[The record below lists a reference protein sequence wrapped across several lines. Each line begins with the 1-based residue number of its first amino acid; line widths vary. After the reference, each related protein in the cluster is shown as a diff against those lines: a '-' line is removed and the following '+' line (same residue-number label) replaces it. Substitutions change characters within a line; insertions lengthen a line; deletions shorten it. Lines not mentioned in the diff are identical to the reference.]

1 MVVPK
6 WFDHDGLTNLVR
18 PIIWIE
24 AHIASIN
31 LCTAVPIESA
41 GAVLFWLE
49 NKISWILKSESPR
62 RSQIRNA
69 EPTSMAQSKPE
80 LIAQIILDGFI
91 DYRKKFHAITLAAE
105 GYFEKAEWRAIQEQ
119 SKYRIELYDEFSQR
133 VIRQLDD
140 KFAREDF
147 EIANWAEVKAVFVE
161 LIRNRPDFELAE
173 TVFNTIYRKIF
184 TDADVDEQRVFVRS
198 AIDTPMGDVAAITK
212 QYIDASGLGNLF
224 KQVLHD
230 YSFNVPYENLDRDI
244 DQVVT
249 AIKSGLDLDAVTHA
263 RVEMLKMVF
272 YRNKGAYLI
281 GRLFLDET
289 PLPLAI
295 PILNDETRG
304 LYIDTVIWNED
315 DLSLIFSFTRSYF
328 MVDTDR
334 PSLLINFLQQLLP
347 AKKLSELY
355 SSIGFYKHG
364 KTELYRSFLDHLANS
379 SDQFVIADGIKG
391 LVMTVFTLP
400 SYQVVFK
407 VIKDRFSPTKKI
419 TRQQVRDS
427 YYFVKT
433 HDRVG
438 RMADTQEFSNFVFPK
453 HRFSKELL
461 EELQRDASSSIKI
474 TNDQIVIKH
483 LYTERLMIPL
493 NIYIDNVDEISMREA
508 LEEYGNAI
516 KQLAAANIFP
526 GDMLLK
532 NFGVTRHG
540 RVVFYDYD
548 EICNLTD
555 VNFRNIPAPRYP
567 EDELSAEPWYS
578 VGPRDVFPEELETFL
593 FHNPELK
600 AMFRELHGD
609 LFAVEYWQGLQQQ
622 IRNQQVVDVFPYR
635 RKKRFDR
642 DAGYGSMHQG

>member
-1 MVVPK
+1 M
-6 WFDHDGLTNLVR
+6 
-18 PIIWIE
+18 
-24 AHIASIN
+24 S
-31 LCTAVPIESA
+31 
-41 GAVLFWLE
+41 
-49 NKISWILKSESPR
+49 
-62 RSQIRNA
+62 
-69 EPTSMAQSKPE
+69 QSKPE
-80 LIAQIILDGFI
+80 SIARIILDGFN
-91 DYRKKFHAITLAAE
+91 DYRKKFHAITLDAQ
-105 GYFEKAEWRAIQEQ
+105 GNFEKAEWHAIQEQ
-119 SKYRIELYDEFSQR
+119 SKYRIELYDEFSQQ
-133 VIRQLDD
+133 VVQQLDQELG
-140 KFAREDF
+140 REDF
-147 EIANWAEVKAVFVE
+147 EIERWADVKASFVE
-161 LIRNRPDFELAE
+161 LIRNRPDLELAE

-184 TDADVDEQRVFVRS
+184 ADSDVDEQRVFVRS
-198 AIDTPMGDVAAITK
+198 AIETPMGDVATITR
-212 QYIDASGLGNLF
+212 QYVDASGLGNLF
-224 KQVLHD
+224 KQVIHD
-230 YSFNVPYENLDRDI
+230 YSFNVGYDDLDRDI
-244 DQVVT
+244 DQIVA
-249 AIKSGLDLDAVTHA
+249 AINSSLDLDAVTHT
-263 RVEMLKMVF
+263 RLEMLKMVF

-328 MVDTDR
+328 MVDIDH
-334 PSLLINFLQQLLP
+334 PSLLIGFLQKLLP
-347 AKKLSELY
+347 AKNLSELY

-364 KTELYRSFLDHLANS
+364 KTELYRGFLDHLSNS
-379 SDQFVIADGIKG
+379 SDQFVMADGIKG

-407 VIKDRFSPTKKI
+407 VIKDKFSPTKKI

-453 HRFSKELL
+453 NRFSRELL
-461 EELQRDASSSIKI
+461 EELQRVASSSIKI
-474 TNDQIVIKH
+474 MDDRIIIKH

-493 NIYIDNVDEISMREA
+493 NIYIDNVDETSMREV

-567 EDELSAEPWYS
+567 EDELAAEPWYS

-593 FHNPELK
+593 FHTPELK
-600 AMFRELHGD
+600 RMFRELHGD
-609 LFAVEYWQGLQQQ
+609 LFDVEYWQGLQQQ
-622 IRNQQVVDVFPYR
+622 VRDHQVVDVFPYR

-642 DAGYGSMHQG
+642 DAWYGSMN